1 VARPRTALASAERQ
15 RQLADLAAGQFH
27 RRGFH
32 QVSLAG
38 IASSAGLT
46 APAIYRHFE
55 NKQALLAASIDRG
68 LDVVETAW
76 TARPHSSLSEALE
89 DLAVAAEQR
98 RDLWTL
104 LQREMRH
111 LDERQ
116 RKPIEA
122 RFSAFAASLRRRIG
136 DSRPEHDAG
145 QVAVLATAVLAV
157 LSSPSVYSMPER
169 HTDRARLLARAA
181 GMVSMADLRRAD
193 ASDRGRPG
201 ATPVASTRAL
211 TGEPSRRAELL
222 DTAIELF
229 HDHGYAAVSL
239 DDIGAAVGM
248 AGPSIYH
255 HFPTKGD
262 LLVQA
267 FTRATQQLTANRN
280 GTLEQLAAQYIELG
294 VRERLIFGVYV
305 LEAINLPPEAALRIK
320 ASLDAHVAGW
330 CRALA
335 AKRPE
340 LSEPDAL
347 VLVHAARAVVHDV
360 VRVGHLHERPAVSL
374 ELRELVDAVLHTPL
388 PAKAAPGPPARP

>member
-1 VARPRTALASAERQ
+1 MARPRTALAAAERR

-68 LDVVETAW
+68 LDVVAAAW
-76 TARPHSSLSEALE
+76 TARPGASLDDALAE
-89 DLAVAAEQR
+89 LAIAAEER

-111 LDERQ
+111 LDQRQ
-116 RKPIEA
+116 REPLEA
-122 RFSAFAASLRRRIG
+122 RFNAFAADLRRRVH
-136 DSRPEHDAG
+136 DARPECDAG
-145 QVAVLATAVLAV
+145 QVAVLSTALLAV
-157 LSSPSVYSMPER
+157 LSSPSVYSMPAR
-169 HTDRARLLARAA
+169 SADRARILGRVA
-181 GMVSMADLRRAD
+181 GAVYRADLPHAAAPD
-193 ASDRGRPG
+193 PGRLG
-201 ATPVASTRAL
+201 ATPGSAQQQGTQN
-211 TGEPSRRAELL
+211 GRRAELL
-222 DTAIELF
+222 DTAIALF
-229 HDHGYAAVSL
+229 HDRGYAAVSL

-248 AGPSIYH
+248 AGPSIYY

-267 FTRATQQLTANRN
+267 FTRATEQLTTGKR
-280 GTLEQLAAQYIELG
+280 GKLEDLAAQYIELG
-294 VRERLIFGVYV
+294 VRERLVFGVYV
-305 LEAINLPPEAALRIK
+305 LEAINLPPEAARRIK
-320 ASLDAHVAGW
+320 ASLDAHVAEW

-335 AKRPE
+335 AERPE
-340 LSEPDAL
+340 LSDTDGL

-360 VRVGHLHERPAVSL
+360 VRVGHLHERPTISQ
-374 ELRELVDAVLHTPL
+374 ELRELVHAVLYTHSPS
-388 PAKAAPGPPARP
+388 R